1 MSEGRR
7 PMGDPGI
14 HPSMFVV
21 DGQTDVPF
29 PPRRQSKQRT
39 CQGTQLGLGLL
50 LLLALAGVAI
60 EGYFLWS
67 FHWDLAAL
75 NLRLP
80 REESSLEQLV
90 QERRSYQDKPAAHLT
105 GANSSLAMKGE
116 PMLWEAHLGLAFLR
130 GLEYRAGSLVCIE
143 PGYYYIYSK
152 VQLGG
157 LGCPGGSVTGGPVTH
172 GLYKRTARYPEEL
185 ELLVSRR
192 SSCGWV
198 GASAR
203 VWWDSS
209 FLGGV
214 VHLEAGEEVFV
225 RVPEE
230 RLVRIKDGTRSY
242 FGAFMV

>member
-1 MSEGRR
+1 
-7 PMGDPGI
+7 MGDPVT
-14 HPSMFVV
+14 HPSVFVV
-21 DGQTDVPF
+21 DGQTEVPF
-29 PPRRQSKQRT
+29 PRLGRGKQRT
-39 CQGTQLGLGLL
+39 CQGAQLVLGLL
-50 LLLALAGVAI
+50 LLLVLTGVAV
-60 EGYFLWS
+60 EGYFLWR
-67 FHWDLAAL
+67 FQWDLVAL
-75 NLRLP
+75 SLRLP
-80 REESSLEQLV
+80 REENSLEKLV
-90 QERRSYQDKPAAHLT
+90 QERRSFQNKPAAHLT
-105 GANSSLAMKGE
+105 GANSSLLLRGG
-116 PMLWEAHLGLAFLR
+116 PLLWEAHLGLAFLR
-130 GLEYRAGSLVCIE
+130 DLDYRAGSLVCTQ

-157 LGCPGGSVTGGPVTH
+157 FGCPGGSTTSGQVTH
-172 GLYKRTARYPEEL
+172 GLYKRTARYPKEL

-192 SSCGWV
+192 SSCGWA
-198 GASAR
+198 GTSAK

>member
-1 MSEGRR
+1 
-7 PMGDPGI
+7 MGDRVI
-14 HPSMFVV
+14 QPSVFIV
-21 DGQTDVPF
+21 DGQRDVPF
-29 PPRRQSKQRT
+29 PQRRGSRQRT
-39 CQGTQLGLGLL
+39 CQRVQLGLGLL

-67 FHWDLAAL
+67 FHWDLVAL
-75 NLRLP
+75 SLRLP
-80 REESSLEQLV
+80 REEGSLEKLV
-90 QERRSYQDKPAAHLT
+90 QEQRSCQDKPAAHLT
-105 GANSSLAMKGE
+105 GANSSLAVRGG
-116 PMLWEAHLGLAFLR
+116 PLLWEAHLGLAFLR
-130 GLEYRAGSLVCIE
+130 DLDYRAGSLVCTR

-157 LGCPGGSVTGGPVTH
+157 IGCPEGSVTGGPVTH

-192 SSCGWV
+192 SSCGWA
-198 GASAR
+198 GTSAK

-209 FLGGV
+209 FLGGI

-225 RVPEE
+225 RVPEQ
-230 RLVRIKDGTRSY
+230 RLVRVKDGTRSY

>member
-1 MSEGRR
+1 
-7 PMGDPGI
+7 MGDPVTR
-14 HPSMFVV
+14 PSVFVV

-29 PPRRQSKQRT
+29 SRLQGGRPRT
-39 CQGTQLGLGLL
+39 CQGAQLGLGFL
-50 LLLALAGVAI
+50 LLLALTGIAV
-60 EGYFLWS
+60 EGYFLWR
-67 FHWDLAAL
+67 FQWDLVAL
-75 NLRLP
+75 GLRLP
-80 REESSLEQLV
+80 REENSLEKLI
-90 QERRSYQDKPAAHLT
+90 QERTSYQNKPAAHLT
-105 GANSSLAMKGE
+105 GANSSLVLRGG
-116 PMLWEAHLGLAFLR
+116 PLLWEAQLGLAFLR
-130 GLEYRAGSLVCIE
+130 DLDYRAGSLVCTH

-157 LGCPGGSVTGGPVTH
+157 FGCLGGSVTGGQVTH
-172 GLYKRTARYPEEL
+172 GLYKRTARYPKEL

-192 SSCGWV
+192 SSCGWA
-198 GASAR
+198 GTSAK